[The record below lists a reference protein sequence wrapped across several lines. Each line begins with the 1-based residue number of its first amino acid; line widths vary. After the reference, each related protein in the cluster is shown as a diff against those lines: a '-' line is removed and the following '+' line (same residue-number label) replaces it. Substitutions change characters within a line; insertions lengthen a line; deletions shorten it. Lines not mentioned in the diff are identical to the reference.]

1 MKKIIGITGAVAA
14 LIVIGLFAK
23 SGGFIGSSNEP
34 VNVPLTAEEQ
44 QEVAEQK
51 AAISPAT
58 QSGRYTHP
66 GIGFSFDK
74 PAGYTVGVVTDADGS
89 QTLIVQPLGGD
100 VRKAFQIFISPIE
113 EAVELTPSLIKAELA
128 DVSVLNAQ
136 KIVLDSRGKGMMFE
150 SNNDAFG
157 GKSYEIWFS
166 TDTHLYQVTSYR
178 EFASELRSIIG
189 TWKFN

>member
-1 MKKIIGITGAVAA
+1 MKKIIGTTGVVAT
-14 LIVIGLFAK
+14 LIVIGLLVK
-23 SGGFIGSSNEP
+23 SGGFMGSSNEP
-34 VNVPLTAEEQ
+34 IHAPLTTEEQ

-58 QSGRYTHP
+58 HSGRYTHP
-66 GIGFSFDK
+66 GLGFSFDK
-74 PAGYTVGVVTDADGS
+74 PAGYTVGVVADADGS
-89 QTLIVQPLGGD
+89 QTLIVQPFAGD
-100 VRKAFQIFISPIE
+100 VRKSFQIFISPIQ
-113 EAVELTPSLIKAELA
+113 EAVELTPSLIKAELI

-136 KIVLDSRGKGMMFE
+136 KIVLDSYGKGMMFE
-150 SNNDAFG
+150 SNNDAFDR
-157 GKSYEIWFS
+157 KSYEIWFS